1 MNVKGEENRRVEP
14 LPLRAL
20 QEMVNPSSVN
30 TGTRNE
36 VDDEVY
42 RLYETT
48 GGKTMFP
55 QVSPYKIE
63 REGVDVPLTGAERA
77 RFQTTQG
84 HTYYSIIGEMLD
96 SEDYRGMEPEQQVK
110 YFELVNQYAK
120 AVAMEEATDGSYES
134 DRYVELAQ
142 TAKKELGLSEAEYLL
157 LYAQY
162 GGATMNGGGIR
173 AAYQE
178 GVDPEAYL
186 RYVGELKAVKGDK
199 KSTGQ
204 VDAARALLQTE
215 GLTDREREALW
226 GIQGESWKEESN
238 PFGDRCTAIRERF
251 GLDMDIFLD
260 ALEIY
265 RGEGK
270 AAEKKAALRALIGP
284 QGNALYDQLGKR

>member
-1 MNVKGEENRRVEP
+1 M
-14 LPLRAL
+14 
-20 QEMVNPSSVN
+20 EM
-30 TGTRNE
+30 E
-36 VDDEVY
+36 
-42 RLYETT
+42 L
-48 GGKTMFP
+48 
-55 QVSPYKIE
+55 
-63 REGVDVPLTGAERA
+63 ERA
-77 RFQTTQG
+77 A
-84 HTYYSIIGEMLD
+84 L
-96 SEDYRGMEPEQQVK
+96 
-110 YFELVNQYAK
+110 ELVERK
-120 AVAMEEATDGSYES
+120 VRG
-134 DRYVELAQ
+134 YVELAQ
-142 TAKKELGLSEAEYLL
+142 TARKELGLSEAEYLL
-157 LYAQY
+157 LYTQY
-162 GGATMNGGGIR
+162 GGATMNGDGIR

-226 GIQGESWKEESN
+226 GLQGESWKEESN
-238 PFGDRCTAIRERF
+238 PFGDRCTALRERF

-284 QGNALYDQLGKR
+284 QGNALYDQLGKK